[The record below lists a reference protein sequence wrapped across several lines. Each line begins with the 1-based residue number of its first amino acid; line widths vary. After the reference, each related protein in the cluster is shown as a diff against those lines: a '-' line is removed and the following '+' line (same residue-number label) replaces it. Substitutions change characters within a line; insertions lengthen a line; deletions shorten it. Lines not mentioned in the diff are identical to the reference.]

1 MKKIQIILS
10 VGLILCL
17 ADMPYGYYNL
27 IRYASC
33 IVFGIM
39 AVDAYR
45 HEKNSELIGYAALAI
60 LFQPFIKIALGRDIW
75 QFVDVIAAVVLIV
88 PIIKIYIRN
97 EK

>member
-10 VGLILCL
+10 AGLILCL

-39 AVDAYR
+39 AVDAYKN
-45 HEKNSELIGYAALAI
+45 EKNSELIGYVAFAI
-60 LFQPFIKIALGRDIW
+60 LFQPFIKIALGREIW
-75 QFVDVIAAVVLIV
+75 QFFDVIAAIVLLI
-88 PIIKIYIRN
+88 PIIKSYI
-97 EK
+97 KK